1 MALTYGSW
9 EYNQGPKLYIDSSG
23 FESIDNDK
31 NFTYWYTVT
40 YSPVE
45 HKRKV
50 TDENGTSH
58 YEYKYSF
65 GDNNSSRKTL
75 GRYTFSGKTQVT
87 KTVSHSVTEAG
98 YKDTLSKT
106 FYIDANMSSNLNTN
120 NGKPV
125 DPSLKFNTDEW
136 KINGTSS
143 SSIGWKTSTKTGYYT
158 ESYSYWTTETVYVPT
173 GIQWTGNP
181 PGNGKIINGYCYIIE
196 TRRVQRWSTR
206 QVPYNYNVL
215 ENSTCAL
222 NIKSIRDKISS
233 FVEYVNPSV
242 IVNLKNT
249 SSGLNVAPDVYI
261 NSSTN
266 TSDRVKLSPV
276 NSGAVSQNGYARYYI
291 PLSYITNTY
300 KNNEKIYLF
309 VEKGSCSSSDATI
322 SEAYAEL
329 EIDTAAMPY
338 INLLLQSYNSKTNVW
353 STCCTIPYLNYLEI
367 KELRNSKNKVS
378 KNLFLPNN
386 LSKTD
391 SDYRIQLDTN
401 MVQKDIEAIIN
412 FRIDVLSD
420 QLIQPGTI
428 DDKSLYLSNDTQE
441 FEIEV
446 AQVNDLKL
454 NALGE
459 INYKLKTHSGFLKQG
474 ANEISSYLKDNVFV
488 DTSNIKQENITKNTW
503 FSFMTKRNGKW
514 LSNRL
519 FASNLLEF
527 PQTGILKS
535 GDLNKYIDNFI
546 EFKVPYKNL
555 KPNSNYSLMFT
566 VNISDDYPITKLPTI
581 LTTDIPNIIKPNIYS
596 ESIYD
601 SNKISIENIS
611 KLIYSPA
618 YKVKENSN
626 STQLVSEINN
636 YNKDIQL
643 SINFTT
649 RNIKENDNEYFS
661 IYLYR
666 DSIKNVF
673 LKDLKCLC
681 VTSSGEN
688 FLDIVEPYNISPTIG
703 RQYETKILMYYDGF
717 HLKHINPLLYN
728 DLVYLRNE
736 LDRIRYEYSLPN
748 YEWKEWDR
756 TDKDSN
762 GKSLSVGRG
771 EVLRASHFNDVRQCC
786 INTYRELTELDPP
799 IVLNNPSSVF
809 KKAQIPDHPNGNELG
824 NGVLQHVVDINN
836 KELTVDEYF
845 PEWKM
850 IINLINRN

>member
-276 NSGAVSQNGYARYYI
+276 NSGAVSQNGYARYYR
-291 PLSYITNTY
+291 PLSI
-300 KNNEKIYLF
+300 
-309 VEKGSCSSSDATI
+309 
-322 SEAYAEL
+322 
-329 EIDTAAMPY
+329 
-338 INLLLQSYNSKTNVW
+338 
-353 STCCTIPYLNYLEI
+353 
-367 KELRNSKNKVS
+367 
-378 KNLFLPNN
+378 
-386 LSKTD
+386 
-391 SDYRIQLDTN
+391 
-401 MVQKDIEAIIN
+401 
-412 FRIDVLSD
+412 
-420 QLIQPGTI
+420 
-428 DDKSLYLSNDTQE
+428 
-441 FEIEV
+441 
-446 AQVNDLKL
+446 
-454 NALGE
+454 
-459 INYKLKTHSGFLKQG
+459 
-474 ANEISSYLKDNVFV
+474 
-488 DTSNIKQENITKNTW
+488 
-503 FSFMTKRNGKW
+503 
-514 LSNRL
+514 
-519 FASNLLEF
+519 
-527 PQTGILKS
+527 
-535 GDLNKYIDNFI
+535 
-546 EFKVPYKNL
+546 
-555 KPNSNYSLMFT
+555 
-566 VNISDDYPITKLPTI
+566 
-581 LTTDIPNIIKPNIYS
+581 
-596 ESIYD
+596 
-601 SNKISIENIS
+601 
-611 KLIYSPA
+611 
-618 YKVKENSN
+618 
-626 STQLVSEINN
+626 
-636 YNKDIQL
+636 
-643 SINFTT
+643 
-649 RNIKENDNEYFS
+649 
-661 IYLYR
+661 
-666 DSIKNVF
+666 
-673 LKDLKCLC
+673 
-681 VTSSGEN
+681 
-688 FLDIVEPYNISPTIG
+688 
-703 RQYETKILMYYDGF
+703 
-717 HLKHINPLLYN
+717 
-728 DLVYLRNE
+728 
-736 LDRIRYEYSLPN
+736 
-748 YEWKEWDR
+748 
-756 TDKDSN
+756 
-762 GKSLSVGRG
+762 
-771 EVLRASHFNDVRQCC
+771 
-786 INTYRELTELDPP
+786 
-799 IVLNNPSSVF
+799 
-809 KKAQIPDHPNGNELG
+809 
-824 NGVLQHVVDINN
+824 
-836 KELTVDEYF
+836 
-845 PEWKM
+845 
-850 IINLINRN
+850 